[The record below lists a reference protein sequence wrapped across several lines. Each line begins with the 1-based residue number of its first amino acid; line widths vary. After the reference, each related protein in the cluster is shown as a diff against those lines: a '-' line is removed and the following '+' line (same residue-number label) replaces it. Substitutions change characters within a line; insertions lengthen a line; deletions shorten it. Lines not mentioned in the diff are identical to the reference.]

1 MTIDFNI
8 IVKIKQH
15 KGNISLALIYIYP
28 KTQFSKLIS
37 TSIYIKAITIV
48 LKISNP
54 YRQVD
59 APVCA
64 GAVVPCVGSEELVRA
79 GHEGAGDG
87 LVDGRHQLGSSA
99 AR

>member
-1 MTIDFNI
+1 MSIDFNI
-8 IVKIKQH
+8 IVKINQH
-15 KGNISLALIYIYP
+15 KGNISLIYIYP

-37 TSIYIKAITIV
+37 TSICIKAIIVV
-48 LKISNP
+48 LKINNP

-59 APVCA
+59 ASIGA

>member
-1 MTIDFNI
+1 MISPSYCTYCTVVF
-8 IVKIKQH
+8 KI
-15 KGNISLALIYIYP
+15 N
-28 KTQFSKLIS
+28 
-37 TSIYIKAITIV
+37 
-48 LKISNP
+48 NP

-59 APVCA
+59 ASIGA